1 MYLQLTTVGSELFEY
16 FCLTLLFVE
25 ENVWD
30 FQNVIFWSL
39 KCHFLLGISQFW
51 TSSKWKL
58 CRQFHWTTSMICRS
72 FTFFCPK
79 YIHQAIF
86 TRKYVD
92 ASVDGSKKYKIL
104 WRNSFRFKESLKFF
118 LVVSILIF
126 WLIKVVRNPKFVS
139 VIFYS
144 SNKALELEG
153 TKAQGKRVLSV

>member
-1 MYLQLTTVGSELFEY
+1 MIWIFLFGIAIRRRN
-16 FCLTLLFVE
+16 CVR
-25 ENVWD
+25 

-39 KCHFLLGISQFW
+39 KWHFLPGISQFW
-51 TSSKWKL
+51 TNMKRKL

-86 TRKYVD
+86 ARKYVD
-92 ASVDGSKKYKIL
+92 GGKKYKIL
-104 WRNSFRFKESLKFF
+104 WRNSFRFEESLKCF

-139 VIFYS
+139 VTFYS